1 MVLPIF
7 DSHTLIF
14 QGKKIQRATLTF
26 VWGGWAVG
34 SGLFHSVPP
43 SYPEEFS
50 KENINSLPTGN
61 AVPSE
66 EFFFF
71 FPAKFYFF
79 PALLRYT

>member
-1 MVLPIF
+1 MVLSIF

-14 QGKKIQRATLTF
+14 QGKKIQKAILTF
-26 VWGGWAVG
+26 VAGVGGAVG

-66 EFFFF
+66 EFF
-71 FPAKFYFF
+71 YFF
-79 PALLRYT
+79 LLNFSFFQHY

>member
-1 MVLPIF
+1 M
-7 DSHTLIF
+7 
-14 QGKKIQRATLTF
+14 
-26 VWGGWAVG
+26 G